1 MYSVSLKT
9 SLALGATGELDLVEV
24 SANDRQVPSPQPE
37 HTYVNYLRLVDPQP
51 DNGSVLTNPSRVQ
64 LLVGREELNLPT
76 YSIVD
81 AAELQRHILLMSEHP
96 YEISHRV
103 VRQGEA
109 LILVI
114 SFRSTRTYIQHRLG
128 GESREIASLLASG
141 FEKIVEDVNPELV
154 VLDATQF
161 THLLGKFLSW
171 LTKPLQG
178 VAWCCVPP
186 PEPDG
191 IGFRSW
197 FLSDY
202 LFETAEVA
210 ISELARRRMAGK
222 FSIHEGAKVVEEY
235 AWLTRGY
242 RHVAH
247 EDDGRSCETLWCQR
261 RIIERLGRAPDGEVE
276 WHVMWPN
283 IDGEDVPNQACT
295 LGARIVLEHGVIKT
309 LDFSPGQTGRPL
321 RREWVEALDE
331 CKEVRELSLY
341 GADVADADIVE
352 ALARA
357 PHLEELDVRQT
368 KVTDKLLQ
376 QLVSG
381 AGPALQ
387 RISVDGLGVSAEM
400 VLAVETARPEL
411 DVIHD
416 S

>member
-1 MYSVSLKT
+1 
-9 SLALGATGELDLVEV
+9 
-24 SANDRQVPSPQPE
+24 
-37 HTYVNYLRLVDPQP
+37 
-51 DNGSVLTNPSRVQ
+51 
-64 LLVGREELNLPT
+64 
-76 YSIVD
+76 
-81 AAELQRHILLMSEHP
+81 
-96 YEISHRV
+96 
-103 VRQGEA
+103 
-109 LILVI
+109 
-114 SFRSTRTYIQHRLG
+114 
-128 GESREIASLLASG
+128 
-141 FEKIVEDVNPELV
+141 
-154 VLDATQF
+154 
-161 THLLGKFLSW
+161 
-171 LTKPLQG
+171 
-178 VAWCCVPP
+178 
-186 PEPDG
+186 
-191 IGFRSW
+191 
-197 FLSDY
+197 
-202 LFETAEVA
+202 
-210 ISELARRRMAGK
+210 
-222 FSIHEGAKVVEEY
+222 
-235 AWLTRGY
+235 
-242 RHVAH
+242 
-247 EDDGRSCETLWCQR
+247 
-261 RIIERLGRAPDGEVE
+261 
-276 WHVMWPN
+276 MWPN